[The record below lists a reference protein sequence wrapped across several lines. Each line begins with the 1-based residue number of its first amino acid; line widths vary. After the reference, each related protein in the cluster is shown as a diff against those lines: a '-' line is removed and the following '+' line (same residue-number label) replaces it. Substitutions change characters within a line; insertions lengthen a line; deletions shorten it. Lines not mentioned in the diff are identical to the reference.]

1 VKLLWI
7 LAIFVVV
14 VIAVF
19 LPVVE
24 LFSKLALGVQDA
36 RLYGEAR
43 LIVTAANSLNSE
55 GSIATIEVSIP
66 SGRIVVGRGY
76 VEVRT
81 SRGDVRRFEANVDG
95 SLELGKG
102 RHTLLLR
109 YSGSRVEVTLG

>member
-1 VKLLWI
+1 VKLLWV

-19 LPVVE
+19 LPVVK
-24 LFSKLALGVQDA
+24 LFSELMLGVQDA
-36 RLYGEAR
+36 GLYSEAR
-43 LIVTAANSLNSE
+43 LIVTTANSLNSE
-55 GSIATIEVSIP
+55 GSAITIEVSIP

-76 VEVRT
+76 VEART

-102 RHTLLLR
+102 KHTLLLE
-109 YSGSRVEVTLG
+109 YSGSRVEVTLE